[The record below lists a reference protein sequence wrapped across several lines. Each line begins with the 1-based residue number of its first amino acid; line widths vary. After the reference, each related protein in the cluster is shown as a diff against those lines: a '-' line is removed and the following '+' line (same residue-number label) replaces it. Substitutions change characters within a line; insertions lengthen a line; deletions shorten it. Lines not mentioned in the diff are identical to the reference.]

1 MVRTPAV
8 LTPRTPAAVPQA
20 RPLQTPART
29 PRLSVVIVNYCQW
42 PRTDALVRQ
51 LLAAEPA
58 RRGEVEV
65 VVVDNHSPPH
75 RLLARLRR
83 RPGVSVRRWGRN
95 RGFARAVNEGCR
107 LSRGDWFLLLNPD
120 VTVPEDFVRGVLG
133 LIGELAAE
141 PRAGVV
147 GFQLRNGDGTRQLS
161 AGPFPTLAGT
171 LAGLA
176 LPRARRK
183 YQAVRGRARRHVPW
197 VTGCCLLL
205 RRACLQDLGGLD
217 EDYFLYYEDV
227 DLCRRAWERGWSVW
241 YEPAL
246 RVAHHDP
253 LHGRPVTPLLRLI
266 TRHALLTYAA
276 RHWQRW
282 QLRVLAGVVRLEA
295 WGRRLWARWRGRPDE
310 AGLFRELG
318 RLAADVA
325 RGDEAR
331 ARRRLNRRVRAEEA
345 T

>member
-1 MVRTPAV
+1 
-8 LTPRTPAAVPQA
+8 
-20 RPLQTPART
+20 
-29 PRLSVVIVNYCQW
+29 VVIVNYRQW
-42 PRTDALVRQ
+42 PGTADLVRQ

-58 RRGEVEV
+58 RRGDLEV

-75 RLLARLRR
+75 RLLSRLRR
-83 RPGVSVRRWGRN
+83 RPGVSLRRWGRN

-120 VTVPEDFVRGVLG
+120 VTVPENFVEGVLN
-133 LIGELAAE
+133 LVGEMAAE

-147 GFQLRNGDGTRQLS
+147 GFRLRNGDGTRQLS

-176 LPRARRK
+176 VPRARRK
-183 YQAVRGRARRHVPW
+183 YQVVRGRARRRVPW

-217 EDYFLYYEDV
+217 EGYFLYYEDV
-227 DLCRRAWERGWSVW
+227 DLCRRAWRRGWSVW

-246 RVAHHDP
+246 RVTHHGP
-253 LHGRPVTPLLRLI
+253 LHGRPVAPLLRLI

-276 RHWQRW
+276 RHWPRW

-295 WGRRLWARWRGRPDE
+295 WGRRLWARWRGR
-310 AGLFRELG
+310 AGDAELFRELG
-318 RLAADVA
+318 RLAAEMG
-325 RGDEAR
+325 RGDESR
-331 ARRRLNRRVRAEEA
+331 ARRRLNRRVRAEEG